1 MGKGATTKQ
10 AILDTALRVAS
21 THGLEGL
28 TVGELASTLDIS
40 KSGLFA
46 HFGSKENLQLEVLA
60 AAAER
65 FTQAVFVPSI
75 RVARGEPRV
84 RALFER
90 WLAWG
95 DSEDMPGG
103 CLFISSAF
111 ELDDRPGVLR
121 DALVKTHRDL
131 MDALGHAARLG
142 VEEGHFRKDLDV
154 AQFAFEM
161 YSVVLGHHLHARL
174 LKERRTNAR
183 TRTAFERLMAYAR
196 PPDGA

>member
-111 ELDDRPGVLR
+111 E
-121 DALVKTHRDL
+121 
-131 MDALGHAARLG
+131 RLPW
-142 VEEGHFRKDLDV
+142 RSAISV
-154 AQFAFEM
+154 A
-161 YSVVLGHHLHARL
+161 S
-174 LKERRTNAR
+174 
-183 TRTAFERLMAYAR
+183 
-196 PPDGA
+196 